1 MESQDA
7 MNTPKGEGQEL
18 NIESNQIN
26 VSNRKNQSFYVY
38 LAKKTL
44 EQHDNLVLHA
54 LGNATTISV
63 IAAENL
69 VKNGYADYVAME
81 TKTIEVEE
89 SRRNR
94 DKKGGERNDGVQD
107 APVRLVKRAKLL
119 ITLKKSANFDLNM
132 KKFNEIKEENEKYIA
147 AEKALRDEQKAAN
160 ETAQ

>member
-1 MESQDA
+1 MESVDVKD
-7 MNTPKGEGQEL
+7 TPAAAEGEL

-44 EQHDNLVLHA
+44 EKHDDLVLHA

-69 VKNGYADYVAME
+69 VKNGYADYVSME

-94 DKKGGERNDGVQD
+94 DRNGGKDAGDG
-107 APVRLVKRAKLL
+107 PVRLVKRAKLL
-119 ITLKKSANFDLNM
+119 ITLKKSADFEANMQKFDAI
-132 KKFNEIKEENEKYIA
+132 KKENEDYIA
-147 AEKALRDEQKAAN
+147 KEKAERAKAN

>member
-1 MESQDA
+1 MESADV
-7 MNTPKGEGQEL
+7 MDTPAAAEGEL

-44 EQHDNLVLHA
+44 EKHDDLVLHA

-69 VKNGYADYVAME
+69 VKNGYADYVSLE

-94 DKKGGERNDGVQD
+94 DRGGPKEPEGG
-107 APVRLVKRAKLL
+107 PVRLVKRAKLL
-119 ITLKKSANFDLNM
+119 ITLKKSADFDANM
-132 KKFNEIKEENEKYIA
+132 KKFEAIKKENEEYIA
-147 AEKALRDEQKAAN
+147 KEKAERAKTQ

>member
-1 MESQDA
+1 MESHVDDKD
-7 MNTPKGEGQEL
+7 TPAAAEGEL

-44 EQHDNLVLHA
+44 EKHDDLVLHA

-69 VKNGYADYVAME
+69 VKNGYADYVSLE

-94 DKKGGERNDGVQD
+94 DRKGGQEGGDG
-107 APVRLVKRAKLL
+107 PVRLVKRAKLL
-119 ITLKKSANFDLNM
+119 ITLKKSADFEANM
-132 KKFNEIKEENEKYIA
+132 KKFEAIKKENEDYIA
-147 AEKALRDEQKAAN
+147 KEKAERAKAN

>member
-1 MESQDA
+1 MGIIKNYIINMESVDVKD
-7 MNTPKGEGQEL
+7 TPAAAEGEL

-44 EQHDNLVLHA
+44 EKHDDLVLHA

-69 VKNGYADYVAME
+69 VKNGYADYVSME

-94 DKKGGERNDGVQD
+94 DRKGGHDG
-107 APVRLVKRAKLL
+107 
-119 ITLKKSANFDLNM
+119 T
-132 KKFNEIKEENEKYIA
+132 
-147 AEKALRDEQKAAN
+147 
-160 ETAQ
+160 

>member
-1 MESQDA
+1 MK
-7 MNTPKGEGQEL
+7 TPAGEGQTEL

-94 DKKGGERNDGVQD
+94 DKRGGGEGQD

-132 KKFNEIKEENEKYIA
+132 KKFNEIKEENEQYIA
-147 AEKALRDEQKAAN
+147 KEKSMREEQKAN
-160 ETAQ
+160 TETAQ